1 MNYRLLTRTAL
12 ASALVLAGLGAAEA
26 GRRSAKAPGL
36 TDVECMARAM
46 YFESNRKR
54 EDGML
59 AVGTVVANRLESGR
73 YASTVCGVVGQ
84 TSQFAPGVLSR
95 RMAEKKP
102 AEKARQVA
110 EAVLNGLRH
119 PAAGD
124 AMFFHTADVPFR
136 NDDKDYVLVSGG
148 NAFYRWNR
156 GGDGEV
162 ARANLDSLSR
172 AFADAEDERRVG
184 VRVVAKVVPQDP
196 NDAPVLRVAALP
208 ALETA
213 APLAPQVELRDARPE
228 VASAAA
234 PQVIQVAA
242 AEVAQTRVAQEIV
255 DDRGALS
262 KALAFR
268 GEPARTP
275 AANEALS
282 VVMSLAPRARDGSE
296 TRRVIAPAAPVYAS
310 AAPIFRKRGE
320 PTPNPMA
327 NFVVAQAWSDFD

>member
-1 MNYRLLTRTAL
+1 MNYRLLTRAAL
-12 ASALVLAGLGAAEA
+12 ASVLVLTGVCAAEA
-26 GRRSAKAPGL
+26 GRRAAKGSSL

-46 YFESNRKR
+46 YFESNRTR

-73 YASTVCGVVGQ
+73 YAQTVCGVVGQ

-119 PAAGD
+119 PAAGG
-124 AMFFHTADVPFR
+124 AMFFHTANVPFR

-156 GGDGEV
+156 GGDGE
-162 ARANLDSLSR
+162 AAKANLASLSR
-172 AFADAEDERRVG
+172 AFADAEDERRIG
-184 VRVVAKVVPQDP
+184 VRVVAKVVPQNPD
-196 NDAPVLRVAALP
+196 DAPVLKVAALP
-208 ALETA
+208 APDA
-213 APLAPQVELRDARPE
+213 VAPLAPQVEVSETRPD
-228 VASAAA
+228 VAPSAA
-234 PQVIQVAA
+234 PQTIQVAA
-242 AEVAQTRVAQEIV
+242 AEVSQGRVAQEIV

-268 GEPARTP
+268 GEPVRTP
-275 AANEALS
+275 AASEALS
-282 VVMSLAPRARDGSE
+282 VVMSLAPQGRSAGE
-296 TRRVIAPAAPVYAS
+296 ARRVIAPATPVYAS
-310 AAPIFRKRGE
+310 AAPIFRKRE
-320 PTPNPMA
+320 DATPNPMA
-327 NFVVAQAWSDFD
+327 NFVVAQAWSGFD